1 MASDIGKIETK
12 AQFLAIKDVL
22 MLCNQNKPFYSSI
35 STRNQL
41 VSSTGKVET
50 TGSTFRYETAL
61 AGCYRPL
68 LLYQKRQLKIIF
80 YCKESIN
87 LPNTSCPSVV
97 CLKTPASSKP
107 RSKISPTF

>member
-1 MASDIGKIETK
+1 MILSFFSYKN
-12 AQFLAIKDVL
+12 VL
-22 MLCNQNKPFYSSI
+22 MLYKQNKPFYSSM
-35 STRNQL
+35 STRNQS

-61 AGCYRPL
+61 AGCYRPFATIF
-68 LLYQKRQLKIIF
+68 KKAIRKF
-80 YCKESIN
+80 YCNESIN
-87 LPNTSCPSVV
+87 LPNASCPSTV

>member
-1 MASDIGKIETK
+1 MASDIGKIETE

-22 MLCNQNKPFYSSI
+22 MLCNQNKPFYSSM
-35 STRNQL
+35 STRNQS

-61 AGCYRPL
+61 AGCYRPFATIS
-68 LLYQKRQLKIIF
+68 KKAIRKF

>member
-12 AQFLAIKDVL
+12 AQFSAMKDVL
-22 MLCNQNKPFYSSI
+22 MLCNQNKPFHSSM
-35 STRNQL
+35 STRNRL

-50 TGSTFRYETAL
+50 WARLLGMRQRSWLLPSFCYYTRKGIKRY
-61 AGCYRPL
+61 
-68 LLYQKRQLKIIF
+68 F
-80 YCKESIN
+80 YCNEWIN
-87 LPNTSCPSVV
+87 RPHASCPSVV

>member
-1 MASDIGKIETK
+1 M
-12 AQFLAIKDVL
+12 
-22 MLCNQNKPFYSSI
+22 PFHSSM

-41 VSSTGKVET
+41 VSSTGKFET
-50 TGSTFRYETAL
+50 IGSNFRQETRISEATAVL
-61 AGCYRPL
+61 L

-87 LPNTSCPSVV
+87 LPNASCPSTV